1 MSNTTSSLG
10 TKLPK
15 NTVIGSG
22 EDVFVLSL
30 AQDFFRE
37 DAKITISV
45 DGKQVGGPISI
56 SSLYRAGSADTLSVY
71 GNWGPGAHKLTVNFV
86 NAAWDPISGGDS
98 NVAILG
104 ASYNGV
110 EFLGKTNMLWSGGA
124 YNFMTDTVYRLN
136 GTAGADKLGG
146 SKASDIITGGTG
158 DDAMWGGGGRDVFVE
173 KRGDG
178 REVITDFAVSGK
190 DADMIRLSG
199 YMFSTFEELKSRMA
213 QDGKDTTIFLDANN
227 GILLKN
233 VDMKTLTAANFE
245 ISGSIAKPKGVNLTA
260 GTGSDT
266 LVLKITQ
273 DYFTGG
279 NAQYKVTVDG
289 KQVGGVFTASA
300 VRMTGEQDTLTLR
313 GDWGPGNHQVA
324 VTFLNDAF
332 NTLTLEDRNL
342 KIESA
347 SINGQDIA
355 GASKLMGQNGAFGFT
370 AAIAL
375 AATPVSDVVQ
385 VPVVE
390 AARELFSFAKGI
402 GSKVITGF
410 GTKGADADVLSLTGY
425 GSLNLA
431 TQAKQVGADTV
442 IQLSATDSV
451 TLKNVA
457 ASELN
462 ANHFSLQKS
471 FEGAMNWATNNG
483 WIVFN
488 NTWGS
493 GDFTYGKDYTMSAT
507 YHTNSMTTGTTFYWD
522 YPESKLDYTK
532 VLGYPSV
539 MFGYDTFDNAKGEYD
554 PAAVLPVQIKD
565 ITALK
570 TSFDYSMSGDVKGF
584 DVAYD
589 IWLTKKANG
598 IWSDITNEVMIWTH
612 RGDMMTYGD
621 KVGTYTDGKYT
632 ATIYHIGTYT
642 ALVPDQD
649 YLTGTIDVKD
659 VLNKL
664 QALGIVSDSEFVNQI
679 DYGAEPFE
687 GKGSLTINSLDID
700 VTSRDAAGIVTSSHA
715 DGGVTTQVKTGTAG
729 DDTIV
734 AGAAKILTLIGGTGN
749 DTFVFEKGK
758 MGEITIKDFRTD
770 AAPGPENDLLKFVG
784 YGAGAKLVHDG
795 GSDWS
800 VHHATGIDHLTLL
813 GVTSLGTGDY
823 TFG

>member
-1 MSNTTSSLG
+1 MAYSTSTIG

-15 NTVIGSG
+15 NDVIGTG
-22 EDVFVLSL
+22 EDVFVLRL
-30 AQDFFRE
+30 AQDFYKE

-45 DGKQVGGPISI
+45 DGQQVGGVVSI
-56 SSLYRAGSADTLSVY
+56 SSLYRAGMSDTLTLY

-86 NAAWDPISGGDS
+86 NAAYDPLTGGDS

-110 EFLGKTNMLWSGGA
+110 EFLNKTNMLWSGGG
-124 YNFMTDTVYRLN
+124 YSFMTDRVYGLN
-136 GTAGADKLGG
+136 GTAGRDVFGG
-146 SKASDIITGGTG
+146 TKAAEIITAGTG
-158 DDAMWGGGGRDVFVE
+158 DDAMWGGGGRDIFVE

-178 REVITDFAVSGK
+178 RETITDFAVSGTN
-190 DADMIRLSG
+190 ADVIRLSN
-199 YMFSTFEELKSRMA
+199 YMIASFDELKPRMA
-213 QDGKDTTIFLDANN
+213 QNGRDTLLFLDANN
-227 GILLKN
+227 SILLKN
-233 VDMKTLTAANFE
+233 VDMTTLTAANFE
-245 ISGSIAKPKGVNLTA
+245 ILNSVAKPTGVNLSA

-289 KQVGGVFTASA
+289 KQVGGIFTASA

-313 GDWGPGNHQVA
+313 GNWGPGNHQVA

-347 SINGQDIA
+347 SLNGENVSGVA
-355 GASKLMGQNGAFGFT
+355 KLMGQNGTFSFVAAAVIAT
-370 AAIAL
+370 APA
-375 AATPVSDVVQ
+375 SDVILE
-385 VPVVE
+385 PV
-390 AARELFSFAKGI
+390 RELFSFASGI
-402 GSKVITGF
+402 GGKVISGF
-410 GTKGADADVLSLTGY
+410 ETKGADADVLSLTGY

-431 TQAKQVGADTV
+431 TQAKQVGTDTV

-451 TLKNVA
+451 TLKDVK
-457 ASELN
+457 ASELTADN
-462 ANHFSLQKS
+462 FSLQKT
-471 FEGAMNWATNNG
+471 FDGAMNWATNNG

-493 GDFTYGKDYTMSAT
+493 GDFTYGEDYTMSAT
-507 YHTNSMTTGTTFYWD
+507 YHTNSMTTGTTFTWD
-522 YPESKLDYTK
+522 YPESQLDYTK

-554 PAAVLPVQIKD
+554 PAHVLPIQVKD
-565 ITALK
+565 VTALK
-570 TSFDYSMSGDVKGF
+570 SSFNYSMSGDLKGF

-589 IWLTKKANG
+589 IWLTQKPNG

-612 RGDMMTYGD
+612 RGDMMTYGN

-649 YLTGTIDVKD
+649 YLSGTIDVKD
-659 VLNKL
+659 VLDKL
-664 QALGIVSDSEFVNQI
+664 RALGIVSDQEYINQI

-687 GKGSLTINSLDID
+687 GKGSLTLNSLSID
-700 VTSRDAAGIVTSSHA
+700 VDSRDAAGIVTSSHA
-715 DGGVTTQVKTGTAG
+715 DGGVTVQTKTGTAG
-729 DDTIV
+729 ADTIM
-734 AGAAKILTLIGGTGN
+734 AGTAKILSLIGGAGN
-749 DTFVFEKGK
+749 DTFVFNKGEL
-758 MGEITIKDFRTD
+758 GAVTVKDFHTD
-770 AAPGPENDLLKFVG
+770 AAAGDENDLLKFVG
-784 YGAGAKLVHDG
+784 YGAGATLVHDG
-795 GSDWS
+795 GSEWS
-800 VHHATGIDHLTLL
+800 IHYATGVDQLTLL
-813 GVTSLGTGDY
+813 GVSSLSSGDY